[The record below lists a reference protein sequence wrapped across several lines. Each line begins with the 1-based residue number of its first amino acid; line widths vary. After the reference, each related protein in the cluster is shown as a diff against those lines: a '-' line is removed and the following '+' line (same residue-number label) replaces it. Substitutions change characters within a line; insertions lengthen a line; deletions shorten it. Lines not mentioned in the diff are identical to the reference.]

1 MTKHIADKDHAQP
14 GTARVRQYTRI
25 ERETVPN
32 SVTKKLQTRPETR
45 DGASRVKAYLEIERG
60 RRV

>member
-25 ERETVPN
+25 ERETV
-32 SVTKKLQTRPETR
+32 LQTRPETR